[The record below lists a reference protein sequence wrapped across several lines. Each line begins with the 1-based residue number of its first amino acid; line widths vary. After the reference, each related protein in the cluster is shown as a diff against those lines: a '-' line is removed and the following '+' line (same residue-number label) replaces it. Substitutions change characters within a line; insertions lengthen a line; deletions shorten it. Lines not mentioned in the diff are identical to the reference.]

1 MKTQYSLAWF
11 GSLSLAAASALSLLA
26 VTAGAADVSTDAK
39 QFWPQWRGPLGS
51 GVAPLADPPLT
62 WSETNNVK
70 WKVKVPGSGNA
81 TPVVWGD
88 RVFVLAAVPTGKKTS
103 ATDIPAATNPNLTGS
118 GGGRQSGVGG
128 TTPSG
133 EIYQF
138 LVLCYDRNTGQI
150 LWQKTAR
157 EAVPHEGHHADNGY
171 ASGSPV
177 TDGELVFAHFGSWGL
192 HCYDL
197 QGNLQWSKDF
207 GKMQTRMAFGEGASP
222 ALYGDKI
229 VVYWDD
235 ERDNDFIAAFDKR
248 SGKELWRTPRNE
260 QTGWST
266 PLIAEYGG
274 QAQVVVNAE
283 RKVRSYDLAT
293 GKELWNCGGQG
304 ANTIP
309 SPVASADTVYVTSG
323 FQRNAL
329 VAIALGRTGDLT
341 GTDAVRWSRN
351 RNTPYSP
358 SPLLV
363 DDFLYVVTVN
373 NNVISCLDAKTGTP
387 HFEGTRLD
395 DIGIG
400 IYASPVSAKDR
411 VYVLGRDGT
420 CVVLK
425 KAPTFEIL
433 ARNKLK
439 DKPTASIALAGGDLF
454 IRGYENLYCIAQA
467 SPPK

>member
-1 MKTQYSLAWF
+1 MNAEFSPSGFAKLA
-11 GSLSLAAASALSLLA
+11 LAATCAIALLA
-26 VTAGAADVSTDAK
+26 GSAAAADLSSEAK

-51 GVAPLADPPLT
+51 GAAPLADPPLT
-62 WSETNNVK
+62 WSETSNVK

-81 TPVVWGD
+81 TPIVWGD
-88 RVFVLAAVPTGKKTS
+88 RVFVLTAVPTGKKVS
-103 ATDIPAATNPNLTGS
+103 ATDIPAATNPNLTGAS
-118 GGGRQSGVGG
+118 TGRQGGVGG
-128 TTPSG
+128 AGPSG
-133 EIYQF
+133 EMYQF
-138 LVLCYDRNTGQI
+138 LVMCYDRNNGQL

-157 EAVPHEGHHADNGY
+157 EETPQEGHHPDNGY
-171 ASGSPV
+171 ASASPV
-177 TDGELVFAHFGSWGL
+177 TDGESVYAYFGSWGL

-207 GKMQTRMAFGEGASP
+207 GRMHTRMAFGEGASP
-222 ALYGDKI
+222 ALYGGKI

-235 ERDNDFIAAFDKR
+235 EKDNDFIAAFDKR
-248 SGKELWRTPRNE
+248 SGKELWRTPRSE

-266 PLIAEYGG
+266 PLIVEYGG
-274 QAQVVVNAE
+274 QAQVIVNAE
-283 RKVRSYDLAT
+283 RKVRSYDLAN
-293 GKELWNCGGQG
+293 GKELWSCGGQG

-351 RNTPYSP
+351 RNTPYAP

-363 DDFLYVVTVN
+363 DDLLYVVTVN
-373 NNVISCLDAKTGTP
+373 NNVISCLDAKSGTP
-387 HFEGTRLD
+387 HFEGTKLD

-400 IYASPVSAKDR
+400 IYASPVAAKDR

-425 KAPTFEIL
+425 KAPAFEIL
-433 ARNKLK
+433 ARNKLQ
-439 DKPTASIALAGGDLF
+439 DKATASIALAGGDLF
-454 IRGYENLYCIAQA
+454 IRGAENLYCIAQA
-467 SPPK
+467 GSPK

>member
-1 MKTQYSLAWF
+1 M
-11 GSLSLAAASALSLLA
+11 LA
-26 VTAGAADVSTDAK
+26 VSAGAADVSSDAK

-51 GVAPLADPPLT
+51 GAAPLADPPLT

-81 TPVVWGD
+81 TPIVWGD
-88 RVFVLAAVPTGKKTS
+88 RVIVLTAVPTGKRPS
-103 ATDIPAATNPNLTGS
+103 AVDFPAATNPNLTGS
-118 GGGRQSGVGG
+118 SRGRQGG
-128 TTPSG
+128 AGGAVTTG

-138 LVLCYDRNTGQI
+138 LVLCYDRSTGKV

-157 EAVPHEGHHADNGY
+157 EEAPQEGHHGDNGY

-177 TDGELVFAHFGSWGL
+177 TDGERVFAYFSSRGL

-207 GKMQTRMAFGEGASP
+207 GKMKTRMAFGEGASP

-235 ERDNDFIAAFDKR
+235 EGDNDFIAAFDTR
-248 SGKELWRTPRNE
+248 SGKELWRTPRDE

-266 PLIAEYGG
+266 PLILEYGG

-283 RKVRSYDLAT
+283 RKVRSYDLTT
-293 GKELWNCGGQG
+293 GKELWSCGGQG

-341 GTDAVRWSRN
+341 GTDAVRWTRN

-363 DDFLYVVTVN
+363 NDFLYLIAVN
-373 NNVISCLDAKTGTP
+373 NNVISCFDAKTGTP
-387 HFEGTRLD
+387 HFEGVKLD

-411 VYVLGRDGT
+411 IYVLGRDGT

-425 KAPTFEIL
+425 KGPAFEIL
-433 ARNKLK
+433 ARNKLN
-439 DKPTASIALAGGDLF
+439 DKATASIALAGGDLL
-454 IRGYENLYCIAQA
+454 IRGYESLYCIAQA
-467 SPPK
+467 GK